1 MTDIA
6 KPTIILATSNGI
18 GMGHLVRACAVAK
31 ALLPEAEPIIVSMAP
46 GIADVGAA
54 LGIRTEYIPG
64 RDREWM
70 PRRVWDHYLRDRLI
84 ALAEE
89 TGAKVISFDG
99 VVPYPGVL
107 AAKFHSADLRLAW
120 VRRGLWRDTPQKLT
134 LSLYAS
140 LMDKVIEPGDYAAA
154 YDKGPTS
161 GRDDAEKVAPVSL
174 YSHDEALPRDEAR
187 QILGLD
193 LDRPAVLVT
202 LGTATIEEVDRL
214 KAVLRGLKRW
224 TNVQVLMTKNPVDRT
239 GKSIVPAGL
248 DLRTAR
254 YFPLAKLLPAF
265 DGAISAAGYNSI
277 HEFMCAGTPTIFI
290 PVMRGTD
297 DQLARAKWCHD
308 FGFAIMADP
317 ENLLGIERWAER
329 LSDVNIRNSLS
340 TKCLELSDPSGGK
353 EIAQKLLDLSRSP
366 AKNGVV
372 VTYSYWRFKLSQ
384 IRRSTFRGILKRS
397 YYTIARVVLRNAAL
411 IYRKIVPRKI
421 ENIKPDKSVTFSQT
435 LDSKVLKEAIS
446 SAGRFEHIISDSSL
460 MYKSVRK
467 KIATKAYGQILVDA
481 STWLV
486 AQKEIAQVEP
496 SATQEIQLQKE
507 EVTQVIA
514 EKQRDYL
521 PQ

>member
-1 MTDIA
+1 
-6 KPTIILATSNGI
+6 
-18 GMGHLVRACAVAK
+18 MGHLVRACAVAK

-84 ALAEE
+84 ALTEE

-140 LMDKVIEPGDYAAA
+140 LMDKVIEPGDYAAE

-174 YSHDEALPRDEAR
+174 YSADEALPRNQAR
-187 QILGLD
+187 ELLGLD

-202 LGTATIEEVDRL
+202 LGTATLEEVDRL
-214 KAVLRGLKRW
+214 KSVLRGLKRW
-224 TNVQVLMTKNPVDRT
+224 TNVQVLMTKNPVDRN
-239 GKSIVPAGL
+239 GESIVPPGL

-297 DQLARAKWCHD
+297 D
-308 FGFAIMADP
+308 
-317 ENLLGIERWAER
+317 
-329 LSDVNIRNSLS
+329 
-340 TKCLELSDPSGGK
+340 
-353 EIAQKLLDLSRSP
+353 
-366 AKNGVV
+366 
-372 VTYSYWRFKLSQ
+372 
-384 IRRSTFRGILKRS
+384 
-397 YYTIARVVLRNAAL
+397 
-411 IYRKIVPRKI
+411 
-421 ENIKPDKSVTFSQT
+421 
-435 LDSKVLKEAIS
+435 
-446 SAGRFEHIISDSSL
+446 
-460 MYKSVRK
+460 
-467 KIATKAYGQILVDA
+467 
-481 STWLV
+481 
-486 AQKEIAQVEP
+486 
-496 SATQEIQLQKE
+496 
-507 EVTQVIA
+507 
-514 EKQRDYL
+514 
-521 PQ
+521 

>member
-1 MTDIA
+1 
-6 KPTIILATSNGI
+6 
-18 GMGHLVRACAVAK
+18 MGHLVRASAVAK
-31 ALLPEAEPIIVSMAP
+31 ALLPDADPIIVSMAP

-140 LMDKVIEPGDYAAA
+140 LMDKVIEPGDYAAD

-161 GRDDAEKVAPVSL
+161 GRDDAEKVTPVSL
-174 YSHDEALPRDEAR
+174 YSVDEALPRDEAR
-187 QILGLD
+187 ELLGLD

-202 LGTATIEEVDRL
+202 LGTATVEEVDRL

-224 TNVQVLMTKNPVDRT
+224 TNVQVLMTKNPIDRT
-239 GKSIVPAGL
+239 GKSIVPPGL

-254 YFPLAKLLPAF
+254 YFPLAKLLHAF

-329 LSDVNIRNSLS
+329 LSDEAIRNSLS
-340 TKCLELSDPSGGK
+340 TKCLELIDPSGGK
-353 EIAQKLLDLSRSP
+353 EIAQKLLSLSQAP
-366 AKNGVV
+366 AKHGVV

-384 IRRSTFRGILKRS
+384 LRRSTLRAILKRT
-397 YYTIARVVLRNAAL
+397 YFAIARVALRNAAL

-421 ENIKPDKSVTFSQT
+421 ENIKSDKSVTFSQT
-435 LDSKVLKEAIS
+435 LDPKLLKSAIS
-446 SAGRFEHIISDSSL
+446 STGRFEHILADSST

-467 KIATKAYGQILVDA
+467 KIATKAYGQIAV
-481 STWLV
+481 SESIWL
-486 AQKEIAQVEP
+486 AAEQEIALDAP
-496 SATQEIQLQKE
+496 KTPIEIQLQAE
-507 EVTQVIA
+507 ELA
-514 EKQRDYL
+514 EKQEDYL
-521 PQ
+521 PQLPA

>member
-1 MTDIA
+1 
-6 KPTIILATSNGI
+6 
-18 GMGHLVRACAVAK
+18 MGHLVRACAVAK

-140 LMDKVIEPGDYAAA
+140 LMDKVIEPGDYAAE

-161 GRDDAEKVAPVSL
+161 GRNDAEKVAPVSL
-174 YSHDEALPRDEAR
+174 YSADEACPRDEAR

-202 LGTATIEEVDRL
+202 LGTATLEEIDRL

-224 TNVQVLMTKNPVDRT
+224 TNVQVLMTKNPVDRS
-239 GKSIVPAGL
+239 GESIVPPGL

-340 TKCLELSDPSGGK
+340 TKCLELSDPSGGI
-353 EIAQKLLDLSRSP
+353 EIAQKLLDLSQSP
-366 AKNGVV
+366 AKHGVV
-372 VTYSYWRFKLSQ
+372 VTYSYWRFRLSK
-384 IRRSTFRGILKRS
+384 IRRSTLRGILKQS
-397 YYTIARVVLRNAAL
+397 YYAIARAVLRNAAL

-421 ENIKPDKSVTFSQT
+421 VNIMPDKTITFSQT
-435 LDSKVLKEAIS
+435 LDPKVLKAAIS
-446 SAGRFEHIISDSSL
+446 SAGRFEHILDGSSN

-467 KIATKAYGQILVDA
+467 KIAAKAYGPLAVSE

-496 SATQEIQLQKE
+496 PAIQEIQLQTE

-514 EKQRDYL
+514 QKQGDYL